1 MRITAFSMF
10 GDNRLNDFD
19 DVSEE
24 MNNDEFLT
32 QINTSCLLTAIN
44 YLNPKLT
51 QRTTMSGCLLFLD

>member
-1 MRITAFSMF
+1 MF
-10 GDNRLNDFD
+10 GDNSLNDFD

-51 QRTTMSGCLLFLD
+51 QRTTMSGCFLFLD